1 MDDIY
6 ELYHSGKVGMK
17 WGIRRTAATSSAN
30 KKTAAVKPKKK
41 SVKDMSD
48 DDLKKIVTRLQ
59 MERQYQTLT
68 KTDVSKGKQVLQ
80 NMIKAGATVATVT
93 STGLTIYNN
102 VDKIKALMKD
112 VKK

>member
-1 MDDIY
+1 MDDTY
-6 ELYHSGKVGMK
+6 ELYHSGKLGMK
-17 WGIRRTAATSSAN
+17 WGVRKTTATPRAN
-30 KKTAAVKPKKK
+30 KKIADVKPKKK

-68 KTDVSKGKQVLQ
+68 KTDVSKGKKVLQ
-80 NMIKAGATVATVT
+80 NMMKAGATVATVT

-102 VDKIKALMKD
+102 VDKIRALMKD